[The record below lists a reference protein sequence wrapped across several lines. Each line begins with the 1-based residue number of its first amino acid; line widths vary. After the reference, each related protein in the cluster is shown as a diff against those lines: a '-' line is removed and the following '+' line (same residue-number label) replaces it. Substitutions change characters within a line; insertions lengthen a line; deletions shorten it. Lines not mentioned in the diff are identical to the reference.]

1 MSRKLMSLAA
11 AAAITLGLAGLGT
24 FTPVLAM
31 DEQSLSDPTPAQ
43 PTCNKNQIYDTTKGA
58 CVAATTVVTCDKGFT
73 YDVNKKTCV
82 KTTALNDDQLYYQG
96 RMLALA
102 GHYDS
107 AIDTLDAIGNK
118 TSNALTMIGYSTRKL
133 GNLQEGIAIYYKA
146 LALDPK
152 NLSTHEYL
160 GEGYLASGRV
170 DLAES
175 ELDTLQSLC
184 GKTCVQYQAL
194 NNAILGT
201 GVWSN

>member
-24 FTPVLAM
+24 LTPVLAM

-43 PTCNKNQIYDTTKGA
+43 PTCNNNQIYDTTKGA

-107 AIDTLDAIGNK
+107 AIDTLDAISNK

-194 NNAILGT
+194 NNAILGNR
-201 GVWSN
+201 VWSN